1 MYRAVILRCFILCL
15 MGPGQV
21 LIAQRAFT
29 VDDLLREEAIAQVK
43 LSPDGRW
50 LAYVQVRS
58 KSAAETYQKTFLFG
72 KDRADIWLAPAQG
85 GSPRNLTQGIS
96 DGSGWWAP
104 VWSPDGKRLA
114 LLSNRGGNVRLWLL
128 DVATGR
134 LQKLTELAVDVL
146 ADPPMLWASNE
157 ELLCAAL
164 GEGEKPR
171 YLSLLTQAQ
180 EVAVRQW
187 PEAVKGQRS
196 TASVLESGRDPWQPK
211 GYLLRVNTKDG
222 SVQKLSA
229 GPVQYM
235 RLSTDASQV
244 ALARSL
250 GRWPVSYAGALGL
263 RIRSEIAVVSLK
275 AQPTVIVVGRLDDIR
290 APYFR
295 WRPDGRALIAIAKK
309 PYQPAEV
316 EPEDELFLIP
326 STAGTIRSLSQD
338 RFLPSEVSVDAA
350 GKLLVLAQPG
360 KDRAERRKARRDWW
374 LLDGVNSPRNLTG
387 DLKRVPTAL
396 VTAVDGTHFAG
407 VADGDLWLLSTG
419 GEPAKNL
426 TSALEQKLQWIVWP
440 QFGSP
445 QRALANRQVIVEAS
459 NEVSGQGQNR
469 NFYLLSLLNAG
480 EPQLIPKPSE
490 KSALAD
496 WSDQGSI
503 AAVTG
508 ELRDGSYLWMARP
521 PSANY
526 DPVVRLN
533 THWEQIAEQKRL
545 TFRYR
550 SLKDEELAGLLIY
563 PPGYKEGQ
571 RYPLVVCVYPGM
583 DEDFQLWGRQLY
595 PLISRGYAV
604 LVPSMPLYP
613 GDNPSAPM
621 SGMLNGVM
629 PAIDKVVGMGV
640 ADPER
645 LAVMGGSYGGY
656 AALSLITQT
665 NRFKAAI
672 AMAPGSDWISLYGS
686 FAMFYRYSTFA
697 HEDLSFFY
705 EIEIGQVQMK
715 APPWA
720 EPTRYLQNSPIF
732 SADKVQ
738 TPVMIIQ
745 GDIDYVSIGQGEEFF
760 MALYRQGKRARFVR
774 YWGEGHGIDS
784 PANIRNEWEQIFG
797 WLDEHLKNAS
807 ETGMK

>member
-1 MYRAVILRCFILCL
+1 MVILRCLILVL
-15 MGPGQV
+15 LVPGQD
-21 LIAQRAFT
+21 LIAQQRAFT

-58 KSAAETYQKTFLFG
+58 KSAAETYQKPFLFG
-72 KDRADIWLAPAQG
+72 KDRADIWLVATEG

-96 DGSGWWAP
+96 DGSGFWQP
-104 VWSPDGKRLA
+104 VWSPDGTRLA

-128 DVATGR
+128 NVATSR
-134 LQKLTELAVDVL
+134 LQRLTDLAVDVL
-146 ADPPMLWASNE
+146 ADPPMLWVSNE
-157 ELLCAAL
+157 HLLCAAL

-180 EVAVRQW
+180 EVAARQW
-187 PEAVKGQRS
+187 PEAVKGKRS
-196 TASVLESGRDPWQPK
+196 TASVLESGQERWQPQ
-211 GYLLRVNTKDG
+211 GHLLRVNTKDG
-222 SVQKLSA
+222 SVQKLSD
-229 GPVQYM
+229 GQVQYM
-235 RLSTDASQV
+235 RLSPDASQV
-244 ALARSL
+244 AVARSL
-250 GRWPVSYAGALGL
+250 GRWPVSYAGALSL
-263 RIRSEIAVVSLK
+263 RIRSEIAVVTLE
-275 AQPTVIVVGRLDDIR
+275 AHPTVSVLGRLDDIR

-309 PYQPAEV
+309 AYQPAEV

-326 STAGTIRSLSQD
+326 SPTGAIQSLSQN
-338 RFLPSEVSVDAA
+338 RFLPHEVVVDPA
-350 GKLLVLAQPG
+350 GKLLMLAQPG
-360 KDRAERRKARRDWW
+360 NDRAERRKARRDWW
-374 LLDGVNSPRNLTG
+374 LLDGVNSPRNLTS

-396 VTAVDGTHFAG
+396 VTGADGTHFAG

-419 GEPAKNL
+419 GERPKKL
-426 TSALEQKLQWIVWP
+426 TSTLEHKIRWIVWP
-440 QFGSP
+440 AYGTP
-445 QRALANRQVIVEAS
+445 QRGQANRQVIVEAR
-459 NEVSGQGQNR
+459 NEANGQGQNR
-469 NFYLLSLLNAG
+469 YFYLLSLLNDQ
-480 EPQLIPKPSE
+480 EPQPIPKPSE
-490 KSALAD
+490 TAVLAD
-496 WSDQGSI
+496 WSDKGAI
-503 AAVTG
+503 AAITG
-508 ELRDGSYLWMARP
+508 ETHDGTYLWGSKP
-521 PSANY
+521 LSANY
-526 DPVVRLN
+526 RSVVRLN
-533 THWEQIAEQKRL
+533 AYWEELARQKRQ

-550 SLKDEELAGLLIY
+550 SLKDEQLTGLLIY
-563 PPGYKEGQ
+563 PHGYKEGQ

-583 DEDFQLWGRQLY
+583 EEDFPLWDRHLY

-629 PAIDKVVGMGV
+629 PAIDKVVEMGV

-645 LAVMGGSYGGY
+645 LAVMGESYGGY
-656 AALSLITQT
+656 ATLSLITQT

-672 AMAPGSDWISLYGS
+672 AKSPGSNWISLYGS

-715 APPWA
+715 APPWT
-720 EPTRYLQNSPIF
+720 EPTRYIQNSPIF

-760 MALYRQGKRARFVR
+760 MALYRQEKRARFVR
-774 YWGEGHGIDS
+774 YWGEGHSIDS
-784 PANIRNEWEQIFG
+784 PANIRDQWEQIFG
-797 WLDEHLKNAS
+797 WLDEHLKRR
-807 ETGMK
+807 